1 MSAAVYLVFW
11 LRAARGAIKRNG
23 FLISKTLLA
32 LLRAASISDY
42 RAAAAAASQRASE
55 RQKKKKLLLNDLSF
69 LLSCPRFIPFVPR
82 RALCFSRMQ
91 ED

>member
-42 RAAAAAASQRASE
+42 RAAAAAAAASE
-55 RQKKKKLLLNDLSF
+55 RAAKEEEA
-69 LLSCPRFIPFVPR
+69 
-82 RALCFSRMQ
+82 AL
-91 ED
+91 E